1 MNHKINLEE
10 GTMKRRKAKGTDGKT
25 NSKMVILNLAIL
37 IILLNISG
45 LFSAIWLKGRHSQN
59 GLKKKKERPK
69 YMVSPNKPPEI

>member
-25 NSKMVILNLAIL
+25 NRKMVILNLAIL

-45 LFSAIWLKGRHSQN
+45 LFSAI
-59 GLKKKKERPK
+59 
-69 YMVSPNKPPEI
+69 